1 METVRI
7 AILDAYDNVLT
18 FMDNDAPKAL
28 HYYDDELHEYLKGT
42 ANTFS
47 FKASAKHEDSQSLVE
62 GNKIA
67 FVYRD
72 RDYYLNIM
80 NVRRDELEVEAMAY
94 SLSFELLNEE
104 KEKYAASKAMSF
116 AEYLAALDYEKVLTL
131 GINEVSDKSI
141 KHEWTG
147 TDTLLAR
154 IFSLATVFS
163 AEVEFVPE
171 LNDDY
176 SLKRIVLNVY
186 KEHTDTVQGVG
197 TDRADIVLR
206 YGINVTGVT
215 KTSDITELCTA
226 IRPFGKDGLT
236 IKSLDKT
243 EYDADGNVEYK
254 SPKDNRNILAVQAR
268 DRFPSNLL
276 SNANDRYI
284 AKVWEYDTDN
294 VNVLYGQALAELKK
308 LCVPQVTYEVEGY
321 FDVAIGDTVT
331 IADEEFTPEL
341 YLQARVTEQ
350 SVSFTNQSR
359 NKTKFSNFK
368 ELQSEIDSSLIQK
381 MNDLIAE
388 NKVYSCAISTDNGIV
403 FKNGIGTTTLTANVR
418 DSGTDVVDDFTITWS
433 KDGVELATGKTI
445 AINASDINQKSV
457 YRFEAKDASGKA
469 RGSYEVTVSN
479 VTDGADGYSPSLS
492 VEKEGGVTMITAT
505 DKSGTTK
512 AEVKDGAP
520 TGITE
525 SETEPEEKYNGML
538 WKHIGTVEGLITNAI
553 YRWNGSEWKL
563 YIFTAENIDVQ
574 NLFAQTI
581 EATGAITAG
590 NFRFRDKVFGVRN
603 INDDDILFTLISFV
617 NAISGGNILEINPD
631 HSFADVI
638 MHYNDGTGAKQ
649 SFSLRTDLGKYALK
663 GDIADG
669 RYVTSEID
677 TGETWV
683 NGKTIYRKVIN
694 VGAISSAKITKAHGI
709 SGATAIWIDFS
720 HSFLTATVN
729 GVVNYYPINRFQ
741 VLPQSSA
748 TGWSN
753 SSHVRP
759 YVNNTN
765 IVLEVGTNANFSG
778 CYVTLLY
785 TK

>member
-80 NVRRDELEVEAMAY
+80 NVRRDELEVEVMAY

-147 TDTLLAR
+147 TGTLLAR

-308 LCVPQVTYEVEGY
+308 LCVPQVTYEVEGH
-321 FDVAIGDTVT
+321 FDTAIGDTVT

-350 SVSFTNQSR
+350 IVSFTNQSR
-359 NKTKFSNFK
+359 NKTTFSNFK
-368 ELQSEIDSSLIQK
+368 ELQSEIDPSLIQK

-418 DSGTDVVDDFTITWS
+418 DSGTDVADDFTITWS

-445 AINASDINQKSV
+445 AINASDINEKSV
-457 YRFEAKDASGKA
+457 YRFDAKDALEKV

-479 VTDGADGYSPSLS
+479 VTDG
-492 VEKEGGVTMITAT
+492 
-505 DKSGTTK
+505 KSGS
-512 AEVKDGAP
+512 
-520 TGITE
+520 II
-525 SETEPEEKYNGML
+525 SNTEPEDKDNLWCDTSVTPPVIRQHNGEDWVLVNDQEDSIQRIYSNVYESMTENTNNILSQVNEKVYEKDEVDRLIVESDTKLDQAKGNIESQLNQLFSDIVNISESADGKFEEVHKYIRNVDGAIVIGIDGNPLTLKMQNDRISFMENEVEVAYISNQ
-538 WKHIGTVEGLITNAI
+538 KMYISDAEVTNSHTIGTFAFAP
-553 YRWNGSEWKL
+553 RANG
-563 YIFTAENIDVQ
+563 
-574 NLFAQTI
+574 NL
-581 EATGAITAG
+581 
-590 NFRFRDKVFGVRN
+590 
-603 INDDDILFTLISFV
+603 SF
-617 NAISGGNILEINPD
+617 
-631 HSFADVI
+631 
-638 MHYNDGTGAKQ
+638 
-649 SFSLRTDLGKYALK
+649 
-663 GDIADG
+663 
-669 RYVTSEID
+669 
-677 TGETWV
+677 
-683 NGKTIYRKVIN
+683 RKV
-694 VGAISSAKITKAHGI
+694 K
-709 SGATAIWIDFS
+709 
-720 HSFLTATVN
+720 
-729 GVVNYYPINRFQ
+729 
-741 VLPQSSA
+741 
-748 TGWSN
+748 
-753 SSHVRP
+753 
-759 YVNNTN
+759 
-765 IVLEVGTNANFSG
+765 
-778 CYVTLLY
+778 
-785 TK
+785 